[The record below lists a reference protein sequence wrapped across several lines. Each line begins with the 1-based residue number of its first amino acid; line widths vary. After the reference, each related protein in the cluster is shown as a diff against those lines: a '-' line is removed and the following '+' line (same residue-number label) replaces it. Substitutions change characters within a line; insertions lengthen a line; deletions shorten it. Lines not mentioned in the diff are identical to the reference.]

1 MNIDLQKLQ
10 NSYASKLGV
19 LEANNTLQ
27 ELQIDQLTEENADLK
42 KQLEDL
48 KAKQEDLKSK
58 QADTAK
64 ED

>member
-1 MNIDLQKLQ
+1 MDIDLQQLQ
-10 NSYASKLGV
+10 NSYASKLGA

-27 ELQIDQLTEENADLK
+27 EVQIAQLTEENADLK

-48 KAKQEDLKSK
+48 KTK
-58 QADTAK
+58 QADTTK

>member
-10 NSYASKLGV
+10 NSYASKLGA

-27 ELQIDQLTEENADLK
+27 EVQIDQLTKENADLK

-48 KAKQEDLKSK
+48 KAK
-58 QADTAK
+58 ADTAK

>member
-10 NSYASKLGV
+10 NTYASKLGA

-27 ELQIDQLTEENADLK
+27 EVQIDQLTRENADLK
-42 KQLEDL
+42 KQSEDL
-48 KAKQEDLKSK
+48 KAK

>member
-1 MNIDLQKLQ
+1 MNIDLQNLQ
-10 NSYASKLGV
+10 NHYASKLGV
-19 LEANNTLQ
+19 LEANATLQ
-27 ELQIDQLTEENADLK
+27 EVQIDQLAKENADLK

-48 KAKQEDLKSK
+48 KNK

>member
-10 NSYASKLGV
+10 NSYASKLGA

-27 ELQIDQLTEENADLK
+27 EVQIAQLTKENADLK
-42 KQLEDL
+42 QQIKDL
-48 KAKQEDLKSK
+48 KDK

>member
-10 NSYASKLGV
+10 NSYASKLGA

-27 ELQIDQLTEENADLK
+27 EVQIDQLTKENADLK

-48 KAKQEDLKSK
+48 KTKQS
-58 QADTAK
+58 DTIK
-64 ED
+64 EN

>member
-10 NSYASKLGV
+10 NNYASKLGV

-27 ELQIDQLTEENADLK
+27 ELQIDQLTEENANLK

-48 KAKQEDLKSK
+48 KTK

>member
-1 MNIDLQKLQ
+1 MNIDLQNLQ
-10 NSYASKLGV
+10 NHYASKLGV
-19 LEANNTLQ
+19 SEANATLQ
-27 ELQIDQLTEENADLK
+27 EVQIDQLTKENADLK

-48 KAKQEDLKSK
+48 KNK

>member
-1 MNIDLQKLQ
+1 MDIDLQKLQ
-10 NSYASKLGV
+10 NTYASKLGV

-27 ELQIDQLTEENADLK
+27 EVQINLLARENADLK

-48 KAKQEDLKSK
+48 KAKQ
-58 QADTAK
+58 ADTAK

>member
-1 MNIDLQKLQ
+1 MNINLQKLQ
-10 NSYASKLGV
+10 NIYASKLGA

-27 ELQIDQLTEENADLK
+27 AVKIGQLTEENADLK

-48 KAKQEDLKSK
+48 KAKQ
-58 QADTAK
+58 ADTAK

>member
-10 NSYASKLGV
+10 NNYASKLGV

-27 ELQIDQLTEENADLK
+27 ELHIDQLTEENANLK

-48 KAKQEDLKSK
+48 KAKQ
-58 QADTAK
+58 ADTAK

>member
-1 MNIDLQKLQ
+1 MDIDLQKLQ
-10 NSYASKLGV
+10 NTYASKLGA

-27 ELQIDQLTEENADLK
+27 EVQINLLARENADLK

-48 KAKQEDLKSK
+48 KAKQ
-58 QADTAK
+58 ADTAK

>member
-1 MNIDLQKLQ
+1 MDINLQKLQ
-10 NSYASKLGV
+10 NHYASKLGV
-19 LEANNTLQ
+19 LEANATLQ
-27 ELQIDQLTEENADLK
+27 EVQIDQLAKENADLK

-48 KAKQEDLKSK
+48 KDK

>member
-10 NSYASKLGV
+10 NTYASKLGA

-27 ELQIDQLTEENADLK
+27 EVQIDQLTRENADLK

-48 KAKQEDLKSK
+48 KTK
-58 QADTAK
+58 QADTAE

>member
-10 NSYASKLGV
+10 NNYASKLGV

-48 KAKQEDLKSK
+48 KSKQE
-58 QADTAK
+58 DTAK

>member
-10 NSYASKLGV
+10 NSYASKLGA

-27 ELQIDQLTEENADLK
+27 EVQIDQLTKENADLK

-48 KAKQEDLKSK
+48 KTK
-58 QADTAK
+58 QADTAE

>member
-1 MNIDLQKLQ
+1 MDIDLQKLQ
-10 NSYASKLGV
+10 NTYASKLGS

-27 ELQIDQLTEENADLK
+27 EVQIDLLARENADLK
-42 KQLEDL
+42 KQLKDL
-48 KAKQEDLKSK
+48 KAK